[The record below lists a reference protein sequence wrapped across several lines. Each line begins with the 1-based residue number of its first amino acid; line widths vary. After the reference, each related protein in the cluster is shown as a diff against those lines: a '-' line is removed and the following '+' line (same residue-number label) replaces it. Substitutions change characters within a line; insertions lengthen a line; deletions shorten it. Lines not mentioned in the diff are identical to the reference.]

1 MYAVA
6 FFAGSWPPSPG
17 LLPWAILISSWS
29 ARARYWAVTPKR
41 ADATCL
47 IRASW
52 RSPVAVGV
60 YQAGILAALA
70 GVRGAAGALDADRQR
85 LVGLRRERADR
96 HRRHD
101 EAADDVAGGLD
112 VGEVDGGRRRRR
124 GGFAA
129 RRGRPTPGPASADR

>member
-1 MYAVA
+1 M
-6 FFAGSWPPSPG
+6 
-17 LLPWAILISSWS
+17 
-29 ARARYWAVTPKR
+29 TPKR

-52 RSPVAVGV
+52 RSPLAVRDVPGGV
-60 YQAGILAALA
+60 LAALA

-85 LVGLRRERADR
+85 LVGLRRQRADR

-112 VGEVDGGRRRRR
+112 VGEGDRRPTRAR
-124 GGFAA
+124 GGSGA
-129 RRGRPTPGPASADR
+129 RRGRPIAGPASADR